1 MTTQKLDSLADR
13 LMYRLAYRHFADGHE
28 SLVVNHSVSVGTGVS
43 SVRWYELRN
52 GSGSTLDGATPVVR
66 QQSTLGASDGIHRW
80 MGSAAMDQAGDIAVG
95 YSASSASVYPSI
107 RYTGRVDSDPLSTMQ
122 AETIVKAGTG
132 SQLQNLSRWGDYSAM
147 TVDPVDDCTFW
158 YTSEYLK
165 TNGTW
170 NWSTWI
176 TSFKFPNCGVAVA
189 PDFTIAASPS
199 SRTVAAGAGTTYSI
213 TVAKTGGAAD
223 VSLAASGMPAGV
235 SGSFTPNPASSGSTF
250 SVSTTAATV
259 SGTYPITIT
268 GTSGSVTHST
278 SVDLVVMPQSTVT
291 VPGAPAPPIVAPAN
305 GKGVNVSWSAPANNG
320 GSAITG
326 YKVYRGTSS
335 TSLTVVASLGNVTSF
350 KDTTTTRG
358 ASYYYAVS
366 AVNAVGEG
374 SRSTP
379 AGPVRAK

>member
-1 MTTQKLDSLADR
+1 
-13 LMYRLAYRHFADGHE
+13 
-28 SLVVNHSVSVGTGVS
+28 
-43 SVRWYELRN
+43 
-52 GSGSTLDGATPVVR
+52 
-66 QQSTLGASDGIHRW
+66 
-80 MGSAAMDQAGDIAVG
+80 
-95 YSASSASVYPSI
+95 
-107 RYTGRVDSDPLSTMQ
+107 MQ

-189 PDFTIAASPS
+189 PDFTIAATPS
-199 SRTVAAGAGTTYSI
+199 SRTVTAGTGTTYAI
-213 TVAKTGGAAD
+213 TVTKTGGAAD

-235 SGSFTPNPASSGSTF
+235 SGSFTLNPASSTSTF

-259 SGTYPITIT
+259 PDTYPITIT
-268 GTSGSVTHST
+268 GTSGSVTHPT
-278 SVDLVVMPQSTVT
+278 TVNLVVAPQSTVT

-326 YKVYRGTSS
+326 YKVYRRTSS
-335 TSLTVVASLGNVTSF
+335 TSLAVVASLGNVTSF
-350 KDTTTTRG
+350 KDTTTARG
-358 ASYYYAVS
+358 VSYYYAVS
-366 AVNAVGEG
+366 AVNVAGE
-374 SRSTP
+374 SPPSAA

>member
-1 MTTQKLDSLADR
+1 
-13 LMYRLAYRHFADGHE
+13 
-28 SLVVNHSVSVGTGVS
+28 
-43 SVRWYELRN
+43 LRN
-52 GSGSTLDGATPVVR
+52 ASGSTLDSATPVVR

-107 RYTGRVDSDPLSTMQ
+107 RYTGRVESDPLSTMQ

-189 PDFTIAASPS
+189 PDFTIAATPS
-199 SRTVAAGAGTTYSI
+199 SRTVTAGTGTTYAI

-223 VSLAASGMPAGV
+223 VSLAATGMPAGV
-235 SGSFTPNPASSGSTF
+235 SGSFTPNPASSASTF

-268 GTSGSVTHST
+268 GTSGSVIHAT
-278 SVDLVVMPQSTVT
+278 SVDLVVTPISTVT
-291 VPGAPAPPIVAPAN
+291 VPAAPAAPILAPAN
-305 GKGVNVSWSAPANNG
+305 GKGVNVSWSPPADNG

-335 TSLTVVASLGNVTSF
+335 TSLSVVASLGNVTSF
-350 KDTTTTRG
+350 KDTSTTRG
-358 ASYYYAVS
+358 LSYFYAVS
-366 AVNAVGEG
+366 AVNAAGEG
-374 SRSTP
+374 PQSTA